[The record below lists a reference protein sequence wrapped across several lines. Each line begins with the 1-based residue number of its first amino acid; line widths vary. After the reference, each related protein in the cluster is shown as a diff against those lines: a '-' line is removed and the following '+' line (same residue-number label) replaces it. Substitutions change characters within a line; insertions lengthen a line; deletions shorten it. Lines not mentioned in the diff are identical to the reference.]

1 MYSANRANIL
11 ANYGT
16 QGIFTQLEIARLMSD
31 VGWPEMSCSGIS
43 LRAEND
49 WNLAQARC
57 WWV

>member
-16 QGIFTQLEIARLMSD
+16 HGIFTQLEIARLMSD